1 MGRRWVVAMLIVMV
15 IMVVKVLL
23 RDSCS
28 LCRVVI
34 PMVLLNHLT
43 MSGLVVDSKRLKGFH
58 LDFLHLMVVMVL
70 GSMDSIMDMGTLTI
84 LLEDRLVGENSPLAT
99 ASME

>member
-43 MSGLVVDSKRLKGFH
+43 MSGLVVDSKRLKGLR
-58 LDFLHLMVVMVL
+58 LDFLHLMVVMVVMVL

-84 LLEDRLVGENSPLAT
+84 PLEDRLVGEK
-99 ASME
+99 